1 MDKEEL
7 LEIGTAVHFT
17 VVSEDGR
24 IIEKEGEIQ
33 EINEEDFTYD
43 AGNRTYEIL
52 VHAEGR
58 VYGSVPA
65 DTVRE
70 ITAASG
76 VEDGEYGFTEEDNEL
91 ALMNTVESLWYGM
104 DPRGTGD
111 EDEASGGTSGE
122 TVFGGRLPAE
132 MERILLNA
140 LNEDASGFAVDSDDP
155 PEED

>member
-1 MDKEEL
+1 MNKEEL

-24 IIEKEGEIQ
+24 MIEKEGEIQ

-43 AGNRTYEIL
+43 AGGRTYEIL
-52 VHAEGR
+52 VHAEKR

-111 EDEASGGTSGE
+111 EADDAGGESA
-122 TVFGGRLPAE
+122 FGGRLPAE